1 MSVSLFSGKNLSLVM
16 LSLIIMACSSSPS
29 YKGAYNAK
37 NENDRPLEVP
47 PDLVLPKGDDSL
59 KIPSIAAE
67 QTSLASYQKKGTTGG
82 DNDLVADVQG
92 VRLQR
97 DGAMRWLE
105 FDAPVERVW
114 PKLAP
119 FFKSL
124 GFDIIREDK
133 KLGVVETGWQE
144 NRVELPNDWFS
155 VIFNSFSSA
164 SLRDRYRARVE
175 RDGDK
180 TLLFI
185 THQGLR
191 EKHLEDSSSDADD
204 TFWEYR
210 DSDPE
215 LEKEMLMRFLVFR
228 GMKKDTAAAIT
239 KDENVSRAVLVEEGD
254 KQYLK
259 VSETFPRTWRRV
271 GLAMDRMGA
280 HVEDRNRSAG
290 VYYFSLSQEFLDKQE
305 KGWFENMFGSDT
317 AADNNAFILKLD
329 RQDDVV
335 KISVRSRDGKILK
348 SKLSG
353 LILAELQKY
362 LK

>member
-1 MSVSLFSGKNLSLVM
+1 MSVSVFSGKKLSLVM
-16 LSLIIMACSSSPS
+16 VSLIMMACSSSP
-29 YKGAYNAK
+29 YKGDYDSVDERNGK
-37 NENDRPLEVP
+37 PLEVP
-47 PDLVLPKGDDSL
+47 PDLVLPKGDESL

-67 QTSLASYQKKGTTGG
+67 QTSLASYQNKGVAADGA
-82 DNDLVADVQG
+82 LVSDVAG
-92 VRLQR
+92 VRMQR
-97 DGAMRWLE
+97 DGAVRWLE
-105 FDAPVERVW
+105 IDASPETTW
-114 PKLAP
+114 PKLAL

-124 GFDIIREDK
+124 GFDVIRENK

-144 NRVELPNDWFS
+144 NRTELPDDWFS
-155 VIFNSFSSA
+155 VIFNSFASA
-164 SLRDRYRARVE
+164 GLKDRFRARLE

-191 EKHLEDSSSDADD
+191 EKHIEDSNSDADD

-215 LEKEMLMRFLVFR
+215 LEKEMLMRFLVFK
-228 GMKKDTAAAIT
+228 GMKKDIATALTEDSNIA
-239 KDENVSRAVLVEEGD
+239 RAVLVEEDG
-254 KQYLK
+254 KQYLN

-290 VYYFSLSQEFLDKQE
+290 VYYFSLSQEFRNRQE
-305 KGWFENMFGSDT
+305 KGWFDNMFGIDAS
-317 AADNNAFILKLD
+317 ADSGNLILKLD
-329 RQDDVV
+329 KQDELV
-335 KISVRSRDGKILK
+335 KISVRSREGQAVKAE
-348 SKLSG
+348 LSA
-353 LILAELQKY
+353 LILSELQKY